1 MIGSGHF
8 GQVDRGTWKS
18 IKKDTVLDVALKTI
32 SSDSSAEDKIK
43 LLQEAIIM
51 GQFTHPNIVQL
62 YGIVSRGDPVSL
74 TEGVEGK
81 LIYVPLLLAMYH
93 MPIKNTAMLHI
104 ATLKITTFKEG
115 EWQLFSCMPIAS
127 TYLVRINVVVEKEWS
142 GPDPP
147 QWIYYFS
154 LFILI
159 TANTCYGVHA

>member
-1 MIGSGHF
+1 M
-8 GQVDRGTWKS
+8 
-18 IKKDTVLDVALKTI
+18 LDVALKTI

-93 MPIKNTAMLHI
+93 MPIKNTAMLHNYSNI
-104 ATLKITTFKEG
+104 KD
-115 EWQLFSCMPIAS
+115 
-127 TYLVRINVVVEKEWS
+127 N
-142 GPDPP
+142 
-147 QWIYYFS
+147 YF
-154 LFILI
+154 
-159 TANTCYGVHA
+159 